1 MFFTTFEFYRS
12 LLVLGRLLIF
22 LEFVLENIQAKNYRI
37 NTSGKN
43 SLVLLVKIHSFSP
56 LPFLSSL
63 ELTALLLFSLGQSL
77 LL

>member
-1 MFFTTFEFYRS
+1 MFFTTFEFCGS
-12 LLVLGRLLIF
+12 FLVLGKLLIF
-22 LEFVLENIQAKNYRI
+22 LEFVLENIQAKNYRT

-43 SLVLLVKIHSFSP
+43 NLVLLVKIHSFSP

-63 ELTALLLFSLGQSL
+63 ELTALLLLSLGQSL